1 MHPYTFIFFIFY
13 LSINPTFSHIHVS
26 PQRTLLQNPN
36 ISQCPLNFT
45 ILTNLAQRS
54 SPPSNLNSTVRCQYL
69 RLGLRLLLSSHLRL
83 TNSFLPPLSTVDSC
97 VESYQ
102 TALKPFIG
110 DFDIRATCQIRAT
123 WISQGCL
130 NITTRDEFEARVERS
145 ALGVVRSACNQ
156 TLEGSACGACITSI
170 VNLQASSL
178 RGELIGNIS
187 DCSAYAT
194 IYAAAIANP
203 YGPADLTTA
212 RCLFFIDLSNNRK
225 LNKNSK
231 IKIIVIC
238 VSILVVVLGVVVFG
252 VCVYRRRL
260 RGGKNYGKSL
270 SSVAFSGLDSIG
282 GSVFLK
288 EFGLEEVK
296 VATKNF
302 LRENVIGSG
311 GYGNVYR
318 GVLSDGSEVALKR
331 FKNLSAGG
339 SETFRHE
346 LEIIASVRH
355 VNLLGLIGYCTWTNE
370 FEGHQRIIVC
380 DLMKNGSLYDYLFGD
395 KEGKLSWVVRRKI
408 ALGTARGLAYLHN
421 GVQPGIIHRDV
432 KASNILL
439 DETFEPKVADF
450 GLAKFT
456 PDGVTHMSTR
466 VSGTM
471 GYVAPEYAL
480 YGRLT
485 ERSDVYSFGVVLLEL
500 LTGKKALMAS
510 DDGQVTLLTDW
521 VWSLVK
527 EGRALDVIED
537 MQEMDP
543 PEVMEKYVMIAVL
556 CSHTQLYARPTMTEV
571 VKLLDNDIHVPVI
584 PDRPAPFVANTNDL
598 ERSVSNTRSGPPV
611 SSSS

>member
-1 MHPYTFIFFIFY
+1 MHPYTFIFFLFY

-45 ILTNLAQRS
+45 ILTNLKECSAPLFQ
-54 SPPSNLNSTVRCQYL
+54 NNSTVRCQYL

-83 TNSFLPPLSTVDSC
+83 TNLPPPLPTDS
-97 VESYQ
+97 VELTKPPQ
-102 TALKPFIG
+102 HPFIG

-212 RCLFFIDLSNNRK
+212 RCLCS
-225 LNKNSK
+225 
-231 IKIIVIC
+231 
-238 VSILVVVLGVVVFG
+238 GVWG
-252 VCVYRRRL
+252 VCVQEEIERGEELWEIGELFSGVGSGIEGRARPQEFLRNALGVWGEEWKRSRRRW
-260 RGGKNYGKSL
+260 
-270 SSVAFSGLDSIG
+270 
-282 GSVFLK
+282 
-288 EFGLEEVK
+288 LEV
-296 VATKNF
+296 
-302 LRENVIGSG
+302 
-311 GYGNVYR
+311 
-318 GVLSDGSEVALKR
+318 

-355 VNLLGLIGYCTWTNE
+355 VNLLGLIG
-370 FEGHQRIIVC
+370 
-380 DLMKNGSLYDYLFGD
+380 
-395 KEGKLSWVVRRKI
+395 
-408 ALGTARGLAYLHN
+408 
-421 GVQPGIIHRDV
+421 
-432 KASNILL
+432 
-439 DETFEPKVADF
+439 
-450 GLAKFT
+450 
-456 PDGVTHMSTR
+456 
-466 VSGTM
+466 
-471 GYVAPEYAL
+471 
-480 YGRLT
+480 
-485 ERSDVYSFGVVLLEL
+485 FGVVLLEL

-571 VKLLDNDIHVPVI
+571 VKLLDNDIPVPVI